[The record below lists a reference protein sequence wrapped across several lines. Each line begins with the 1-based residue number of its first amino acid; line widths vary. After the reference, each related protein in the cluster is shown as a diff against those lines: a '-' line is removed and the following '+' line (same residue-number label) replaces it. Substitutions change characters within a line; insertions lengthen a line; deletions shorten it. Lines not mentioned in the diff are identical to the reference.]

1 MKSLITQL
9 LLLCAAL
16 LALNSCSSTTPK
28 SGGSYGYLSAPPPQN
43 SDSWTRRSSS
53 ESSKRPGL
61 GTTAGHERHSVASGI
76 NFYRKSAGVPDAVDS
91 FHYNDEAGAKV
102 MLGGEKASISRRSG
116 QFEAANGL
124 LSVALVHGGSEN
136 PLPHLTS
143 RESAGRKV
151 VVGTQGSSYG
161 IRLENNT
168 KKRVEVVASVDG
180 LDVMDGKSAS
190 VKKRG
195 YVLAAGQ
202 RMVIGG
208 FRANNSTVRT
218 FEFGTVS
225 DSAAAQKGA
234 SAERNVGVIGLAVY
248 QEDQVALEQA
258 ERLEA
263 SNRMNAYPFGQAR
276 TTSR

>member
-1 MKSLITQL
+1 MKSLIAQF

-16 LALNSCSSTTPK
+16 LALNSCSS
-28 SGGSYGYLSAPPPQN
+28 
-43 SDSWTRRSSS
+43 SSS
-53 ESSKRPGL
+53 DRGWAPSYQGTQKSAERSTSRLSPESAHRPGL

-76 NFYRKSAGVPDAVDS
+76 NFYRKSASVPDAVDS

-102 MLGGEKASISRRSG
+102 MLGGEKASISRHGGR
-116 QFEAANGL
+116 FESANGL
-124 LSVALVHGGSEN
+124 LSVALVDGWRN
-136 PLPHLTS
+136 DALPHLTS
-143 RESAGRKV
+143 REAAGRKV
-151 VVGTQGSSYG
+151 VVGTQGASYG
-161 IRLENNT
+161 ISLENKT

-202 RMVIGG
+202 RMVIDG

-218 FEFGTVS
+218 FQFGTVS
-225 DSAAAQKGA
+225 DSAASQKGT
-234 SAERNVGVIGLAVY
+234 SAARNVGVIGLAVY
-248 QEDQVALEQA
+248 QEDQMALEQA

-263 SNRMNAYPFGQAR
+263 SNRINADPFGQAR
-276 TTSR
+276 TISR